1 MNVHLKALGCRLN
14 EAELERWARSFQA
27 RGYEITNDSDK
38 ADLVVINTCAV
49 TQVAVRKSR
58 QIIRRTRR
66 LNPQAKLV
74 ISGCYAS
81 LPTSHHMDIGGID
94 LVVPNH
100 AKDDLVEIV
109 SRELKLGTEPVLNV
123 QPSMEALFARGRNR
137 AFIKIQD
144 GCRYRCTFCI
154 VTVARGAERSRS
166 IAEIV
171 LEINKLADHGL
182 KEAVLTGIHVGGYGS
197 DTGSSLHELINAILN
212 HTDLPRLRLA
222 SIEPW
227 DLSKNFFELFRSVR
241 LMPHL
246 HLPLQSGSDSVLRR
260 MARRCKTDAFE
271 KLVNQ
276 ARELVANFNVT
287 TDIIVGFPG
296 ETDREWREGLEFIEK
311 VGFAH
316 IHIFR
321 YSPRLGTKAANLPN
335 QISSQV
341 IKQRS
346 GELHH
351 LASRMKRAALERHLG
366 HIVPVL
372 WEQAIDHNEGEWTEY
387 QGYTPNFLKVSCRV
401 PLGEN
406 IDNEIRSSKL
416 TAITNGGESLLA
428 EAICEPVN
436 ASSR

>member
-1 MNVHLKALGCRLN
+1 MYVHLKALGCRLN

-27 RGYEITNDSDK
+27 RGYEITNDSDR

-58 QIIRRTRR
+58 QIIRRIQR
-66 LNPQAKLV
+66 LNPQAKLA

-81 LPTSHHMDIGGID
+81 LPTSHQLDIDGID
-94 LVVPNH
+94 LVIPNH
-100 AKDDLVEIV
+100 IKDDLVDIV
-109 SRELKLGTEPVLNV
+109 SRELELEAEPRLSM
-123 QPSMEALFARGRNR
+123 QPGVEALFARGRNR

-154 VTVARGAERSRS
+154 VTVARGTERSRS

-171 LEINKLADHGL
+171 LEINKLVEHGL

-197 DTGSSLHELINAILN
+197 DTGSSLYELINAILAD
-212 HTDLPRLRLA
+212 TDLPRLRLA

-227 DLSKNFFELFRSVR
+227 DLPKNFFELFRNLR

-246 HLPLQSGSDSVLRR
+246 HLPLQSGSDSVLQR
-260 MARRCKTDAFE
+260 MARRCNTGAFE
-271 KLVNQ
+271 KLVNHT
-276 ARELVANFNVT
+276 REQVANFNVT

-296 ETDREWREGLEFIEK
+296 ETEREWREGLEFIEK

-335 QISSQV
+335 QISNQL

-346 GELHH
+346 SELHR
-351 LASRMKRAALERHLG
+351 LTSRMKRAVLEHNVG
-366 HIVPVL
+366 QIVPVL
-372 WEQAIDHNEGEWTEY
+372 WEQATNHSEVGWVKY
-387 QGYTPNFLKVSCRV
+387 HGYTPNFLRVSTKF

-406 IDNEIRSSKL
+406 LDNEIRATQL
-416 TAITNGGESLLA
+416 TSISNGGESLLA
-428 EAICEPVN
+428 EVG
-436 ASSR
+436 